1 MFTHGEITG
10 HGYKYFSSSK
20 CRYKGQFWRGE
31 MHGKGMMEFPD
42 GSVYEG
48 TFVHNRK
55 NGLLP
60 SCNNSLPKPT
70 KYLKKNTLH
79 KSTGN

>member
-1 MFTHGEITG
+1 
-10 HGYKYFSSSK
+10 
-20 CRYKGQFWRGE
+20 

-48 TFVHNRK
+48 TF
-55 NGLLP
+55 
-60 SCNNSLPKPT
+60 KPT
-70 KYLKKNTLH
+70 KYFKKNTLH